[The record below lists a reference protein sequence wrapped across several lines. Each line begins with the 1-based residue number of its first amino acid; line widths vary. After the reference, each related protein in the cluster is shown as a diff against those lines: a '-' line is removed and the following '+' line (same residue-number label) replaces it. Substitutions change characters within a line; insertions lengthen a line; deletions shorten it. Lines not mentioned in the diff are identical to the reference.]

1 MRGRDQGGRDQ
12 GGLRTSQSMQDFG
25 LETGLL
31 APAHGKEGRGEGAA
45 NVILRWVVAL
55 LLGFP
60 PLHAL
65 AQAYP
70 VKPVRAIVG
79 SAPGGGSDVLG
90 RIVTQGLS
98 DLWQQPVVVDNRGGG
113 GGVMAI
119 ETALRAAPD
128 GYTVL
133 VGSFGIAYV
142 GALRKNLS
150 FNVTR
155 DLAPIA
161 LLASQ
166 PFVLAIPSAV
176 PVDSVAGLIQL
187 AKSKAGQ
194 LNYGTTGAGSA
205 SHLGTELFSSIAR
218 IQLVPVNYKGLGP
231 ALVGLVGGEVHVG
244 MVGVSTVLP
253 QLKTKRIK
261 ALGVTSAKRSALL
274 AEVPTIGETLPG
286 FEFDVWYAMF
296 APAAMPKDLTQ
307 KINATVNQVLQQ
319 PAVRERIAAS
329 GAEPGGGSEEKFVNF
344 FRSEVAKWHKVIQN
358 AGIRAD

>member
-1 MRGRDQGGRDQ
+1 
-12 GGLRTSQSMQDFG
+12 MQQTRV
-25 LETGLL
+25 LQYLSRMTLSALL
-31 APAHGKEGRGEGAA
+31 ALPA
-45 NVILRWVVAL
+45 LPAL
-55 LLGFP
+55 G
-60 PLHAL
+60 
-65 AQAYP
+65 QAYP
-70 VKPVRAIVG
+70 AKPIRVVVA
-79 SAPGGGSDVLG
+79 SAPGGGSDILG

-113 GGVMAI
+113 GGVMAV

-128 GYTVL
+128 GYTLL

-150 FNVTR
+150 FDVAR

-166 PFVLAIPSAV
+166 PFVLAIPSAL
-176 PVDSVAGLIQL
+176 PVNSVAELIQL
-187 AKSKAGQ
+187 AKSKPGQ

-205 SHLGTELFSSIAR
+205 SHLGTELFSSIAQ

-231 ALVGLVGGEVHVG
+231 AMVGLVGGEVQVG

-253 QLKTKRIK
+253 HLKAKRIK
-261 ALGVTSAKRSALL
+261 AIGVTSAKRSALL
-274 AEVPTIGETLPG
+274 PEVLTIGETLPG
-286 FEFDVWYAMF
+286 FEFDVWYAIF
-296 APAAMPKDLTQ
+296 GPAATPKDITQ

-319 PAVRERIAAS
+319 PAAREHIVAV
-329 GAEPGGGSEEKFVNF
+329 GAEPGSGTEQQFAKF
-344 FRSEVAKWHKVIQN
+344 FRAEVTKWHKVILN

>member
-1 MRGRDQGGRDQ
+1 MR
-12 GGLRTSQSMQDFG
+12 S
-25 LETGLL
+25 L
-31 APAHGKEGRGEGAA
+31 APAGADHGQGEGAA
-45 NVILRWVVAL
+45 NVILRWVLTL
-55 LLGFP
+55 LLVFAA
-60 PLHAL
+60 LHAL
-65 AQAYP
+65 AQGYP
-70 VKPVRAIVG
+70 VKPIRAVVG
-79 SAPGGGSDVLG
+79 SAPGGGSDILG

-142 GALRKNLS
+142 GALRKNLT
-150 FNVTR
+150 FDVTR

-166 PFVLAIPSAV
+166 PFVLAIPIAV
-176 PVDSVAGLIQL
+176 AVNSVAEFIQL

-205 SHLGTELFSSIAR
+205 SHLGTELFSSIAQ

-253 QLKTKRIK
+253 HLKTKRIK
-261 ALGVTSAKRSALL
+261 ALGVTSAKRSVLL
-274 AEVPTIGETLPG
+274 PEVPTIGETLPG
-286 FEFDVWYAMF
+286 FEFDVWYGMF
-296 APAAMPKDLTQ
+296 GPAAMPKDITR
-307 KINATVNQVLQQ
+307 KINETVNEVLQQ
-319 PAVRERIAAS
+319 PAARERIVAV
-329 GAEPGGGSEEKFVNF
+329 GAEPGRGTEQQFAQF
-344 FRSEVAKWHKVIQN
+344 FRTEVAKWHKVIQN